1 MDLTLARRRFGEA
14 RVGRLGTTRS
24 DGGPHLVPCC
34 FALVDEI
41 VYTAIDSKPKS
52 TLRLRRVDNILA
64 NPATCL
70 LVDNYEEDW
79 SSLWWVRLDGRSRLV
94 ASSLEVD
101 EAKRVLTEKYQQYRD
116 IAIPGPVIA
125 IDVSRWSA
133 WP

>member
-1 MDLTLARRRFGEA
+1 MDLRLARRRLGEA
-14 RVGRLGTTRS
+14 RVGRLGTTRP
-24 DGGPHLVPCC
+24 DGRPHLVPCC
-34 FALVDEI
+34 FAIVGET

-52 TLRLRRVDNILA
+52 TLRLRRVDNILE

-79 SSLWWVRLDGRSRLV
+79 SSLWWVRLDGTGRVV
-94 ASSLEVD
+94 ASPLEIE
-101 EAKRVLTEKYQQYRD
+101 EAKRALTEKYQQYRH

-125 IDVSRWSA
+125 IEVSRWSA